1 MHGIKDDKCR
11 KETGKEGK
19 SYLPQEDQ
27 GKSLVLLLPKA
38 KKIEVRK
45 TRLIDSVFF
54 GFQYANN
61 HQRFVF
67 IVVDLV
73 IITYEETQGII
84 IIIFYFLFCNVLQ
97 IINFIRESSMPPKT
111 M

>member
-45 TRLIDSVFF
+45 TR
-54 GFQYANN
+54 
-61 HQRFVF
+61 
-67 IVVDLV
+67 
-73 IITYEETQGII
+73 
-84 IIIFYFLFCNVLQ
+84 
-97 IINFIRESSMPPKT
+97 
-111 M
+111 

>member
-1 MHGIKDDKCR
+1 MVYGERVGGQLYCKRSDKVRERVKGLKVYGIKDDKCR

-45 TRLIDSVFF
+45 TR
-54 GFQYANN
+54 
-61 HQRFVF
+61 
-67 IVVDLV
+67 
-73 IITYEETQGII
+73 
-84 IIIFYFLFCNVLQ
+84 
-97 IINFIRESSMPPKT
+97 
-111 M
+111 

>member
-1 MHGIKDDKCR
+1 MHGIKDYKCR

-19 SYLPQEDQ
+19 SYLPHEDQ

-45 TRLIDSVFF
+45 TRCIDSVFF

-61 HQRFVF
+61 HLRLVF
-67 IVVDLV
+67 IVVNLV
-73 IITYEETQGII
+73 IITYE
-84 IIIFYFLFCNVLQ
+84 
-97 IINFIRESSMPPKT
+97 
-111 M
+111 